1 MPKLTI
7 DTVGAQA
14 CLPAIF
20 RVVTFRQRL
29 VEDYARYT
37 RSFIKIADPRC
48 CHPPRDVEAHKWVI
62 LAASRTSAKNET
74 KFTEF
79 RDALAE
85 QMTPAQLA
93 EAQKLA
99 RKWQAA
105 FDARQEKG
113 G

>member
-1 MPKLTI
+1 VPKLTI
-7 DTVGAQA
+7 DTVGAQF

-29 VEDYARYT
+29 VEAYARYT

-48 CHPPRDVEAHKWVI
+48 CHPPRDVDAHKWVI
-62 LAASRTSAKNET
+62 LAASRASAKNET

-85 QMTPAQLA
+85 QMPPPRAQLA
-93 EAQKLA
+93 EA
-99 RKWQAA
+99 
-105 FDARQEKG
+105 
-113 G
+113 